1 MASDKVSQNVSDF
14 ANNRLPQMLFDAMA
28 DACALVQGM
37 ARQKCPKDT
46 GTLRRSIDFDVS
58 KEGSDKVEGTVY
70 SNMEY
75 APYVEIGTGIHSSK
89 GSGRQTPWRYEG
101 RDGWVTTSGN
111 EPQPFLE
118 PAALESQGE
127 IAKSFEGLF

>member
-28 DACALVQGM
+28 DACALVQGV

-58 KEGSDKVEGTVY
+58 NEGSDRVEGTVY

-75 APYVEIGTGIHSSK
+75 AP
-89 GSGRQTPWRYEG
+89 
-101 RDGWVTTSGN
+101 
-111 EPQPFLE
+111 
-118 PAALESQGE
+118 
-127 IAKSFEGLF
+127 

>member
-1 MASDKVSQNVSDF
+1 MPYEVSKNISDF
-14 ANNRLPQMLFDAMA
+14 TSKQLTQILETAMA
-28 DACALVQGM
+28 EACALVQST

-58 KEGSDKVEGTVY
+58 SEGSTRVEGTVY

-89 GSGRQTPWRYEG
+89 GSGRTTPWRYEG
-101 RDGWVTTSGN
+101 RYGWVTTSGN

-127 IAKSFEGLF
+127 ISKSFEGLF